1 MGSGKGDKDVIR
13 AFLGEDTDFKGL
25 LSFEG
30 TVRLD
35 GRFEGEV
42 TSDDN
47 LIIGESADVKAEIHV
62 GTVLIQ
68 GKVEGNITASKK
80 LTITNKGK
88 VIGNVDTTAL
98 HIEEGAVLEGKV
110 TMITHEDAKELSLNR
125 KKGEDQKENLNK
137 GGGSAPSI
145 ARR

>member
-47 LIIGESADVKAEIHV
+47 LIIGESAEVKAEIHV

-68 GKVEGNITASKK
+68 GKVEGNIRASKK

-110 TMITHEDAKELSLNR
+110 TMITHEDAKALSFS
-125 KKGEDQKENLNK
+125 KKNGDAPKGNLSK
-137 GGGSAPSI
+137 SGGSTQAI
-145 ARR
+145 GKG